1 MKIRN
6 YIGGFLA
13 FTRQTGEDSVKVR
26 IQNND
31 VWLTQASIAKLFDVN
46 RIVVIKYL
54 KKSFPR

>member
-6 YIGGFLA
+6 CIMGFLT
-13 FTRQTGEDSVKVR
+13 FTRQTGENGVEVR

-31 VWLTQASIAKLFDVN
+31 VWLIQASIAKLFSID
-46 RIVVIKYL
+46 RTIVIKYL